1 MTLPLFFPFLWSLCG
16 EKNAAGL
23 CTPPRWLFSLLA
35 VAVFS
40 ALSVLFVSRIGSP
53 AHKLTNFPP
62 DDLCPQTSASPRLF
76 TVEAFQTHLEGR
88 EWHSIPWAWKPAR
101 ISWWISWRSGYGDPS
116 QRRKYAARK
125 SESPVEIHQEDFR
138 CRVVD
143 HQRAAT
149 RAVSR
154 ISVTSSL
161 LASAGAGIV
170 TPRA

>member
-1 MTLPLFFPFLWSLCG
+1 MTLPLFFPFSGSLCG

-23 CTPPRWLFSLLA
+23 CTPPRWLFRLLA

-40 ALSVLFVSRIGSP
+40 ALSVLFVSRMVHP

-62 DDLCPQTSASPRLF
+62 DDLCPQTQRSPRLF

-88 EWHSIPWAWKPAR
+88 DGISIPWAWKPAR
-101 ISWWISWRSGYGDPS
+101 ISWWISWLAAYGDPS

-125 SESPVEIHQEDFR
+125 SESLLQIHQEDFR

-143 HQRAAT
+143 HQRAA
-149 RAVSR
+149 RAAVSR

-161 LASAGAGIV
+161 LASAGAV
-170 TPRA
+170 SSTPRA